1 MYRKQLVYQVA
12 FLIYISYLCLLEE
25 RDMKLKS
32 WIYIGVA
39 VLILGMIGTIILQS
53 SRIDSLK
60 EDLSISIAN
69 EKALFADN
77 DSLNNRGRTLQL
89 TVEQLNYINDSIIV
103 KMNEVRKE
111 LKIKDKNIKELEY
124 QLFEA
129 RKTDTLIFR
138 DTLFRNSELKIDT
151 TLRDKWYSLNL
162 KLEYPST
169 VIASP
174 KFISERYVV
183 QSLKK
188 ETIKPP
194 KKCWLGRLFQRKHKI
209 IETVVIEKSPYI
221 INKQEKYIKVIE

>member
-1 MYRKQLVYQVA
+1 
-12 FLIYISYLCLLEE
+12 
-25 RDMKLKS
+25 MKLKS

-39 VLILGMIGTIILQS
+39 VLILGMIGVISLQS
-53 SRIDSLK
+53 SRIDNLK

-77 DSLNNRGRTLQL
+77 DSLNNKGRTLQL
-89 TVEQLNYINDSIIV
+89 TVEQLNYINDSLIV

-124 QLFEA
+124 QLSEA
-129 RKTDTLIFR
+129 KKTDTLIFR
-138 DTLFRNSELKIDT
+138 DTLFRNPEVKIDT

-194 KKCWLGRLFQRKHKI
+194 KKCWLGRLFQKKYKI
-209 IETVVIEKSPYI
+209 IETEVIEKSPYI
-221 INKQEKYIKVIE
+221 INKQEKYIKIIE

>member
-1 MYRKQLVYQVA
+1 
-12 FLIYISYLCLLEE
+12 
-25 RDMKLKS
+25 MKLKS

-39 VLILGMIGTIILQS
+39 ILILGMIGVISLQS

-77 DSLNNRGRTLQL
+77 DSLNNKGRTLQL
-89 TVEQLNYINDSIIV
+89 TVEQLNYINDSIII

-124 QLFEA
+124 QLSEA
-129 RKTDTLIFR
+129 KKTDTLIFR
-138 DTLFRNSELKIDT
+138 DTLFRNPELKIDT

-194 KKCWLGRLFQRKHKI
+194 KKCWLWRLLQRKHKI
-209 IETVVIEKSPYI
+209 IETEVIEKSPYI
-221 INKQEKYIKVIE
+221 INKQEKYIKIIE

>member
-1 MYRKQLVYQVA
+1 
-12 FLIYISYLCLLEE
+12 
-25 RDMKLKS
+25 MKLKS

-39 VLILGMIGTIILQS
+39 VFILGMIGVISLQS

-60 EDLSISIAN
+60 KDLSISIAN

-77 DSLNNRGRTLQL
+77 DSLNNKGRTLQL

-124 QLFEA
+124 QLSEA
-129 RKTDTLIFR
+129 KKTDTLIFR
-138 DTLFRNSELKIDT
+138 DTLFRNPELKIDT

-174 KFISERYVV
+174 RFISERYVV
-183 QSLKK
+183 QSLRK

-194 KKCWLGRLFQRKHKI
+194 KKCWLGRLFQKKHKV
-209 IETVVIEKSPYI
+209 IEAEVIEKSPYI
-221 INKQEKYIKVIE
+221 INKQEKYIKIIE

>member
-1 MYRKQLVYQVA
+1 
-12 FLIYISYLCLLEE
+12 
-25 RDMKLKS
+25 MKLKS

-39 VLILGMIGTIILQS
+39 ALILSMIGVISLQS

-77 DSLNNRGRTLQL
+77 DSLSNRGRTLQL
-89 TVEQLNYINDSIIV
+89 TVEQLNYINDSIII

-111 LKIKDKNIKELEY
+111 LKIKNKNIKELEY
-124 QLFEA
+124 QLSEA
-129 RKTDTLIFR
+129 KKTDTLIFR
-138 DTLFRNSELKIDT
+138 DTLFRNPELKIDT

-183 QSLKK
+183 QSLRK

-194 KKCWLGRLFQRKHKI
+194 KKCWLGRLFQKKHKI

-221 INKQEKYIKVIE
+221 INKQEKYIKIIE

>member
-1 MYRKQLVYQVA
+1 
-12 FLIYISYLCLLEE
+12 
-25 RDMKLKS
+25 MKLKS

-39 VLILGMIGTIILQS
+39 VLILGMISVISLQS
-53 SRIDSLK
+53 SRIDDLK

-77 DSLNNRGRTLQL
+77 DSLSNRGRVLQL
-89 TVEQLNYINDSIIV
+89 TVEQLNYINDSIII

-111 LKIKDKNIKELEY
+111 LKIKNKNIKELEY
-124 QLFEA
+124 QLSEA
-129 RKTDTLIFR
+129 KKTDTLIFR
-138 DTLFRNSELKIDT
+138 DTLFRNPEVKIDT

-183 QSLKK
+183 QSLRK

-194 KKCWLGRLFQRKHKI
+194 KKCWLGRLFQKKHKI

-221 INKQEKYIKVIE
+221 INKQEKYIKIIE

>member
-1 MYRKQLVYQVA
+1 
-12 FLIYISYLCLLEE
+12 
-25 RDMKLKS
+25 MKLKS

-39 VLILGMIGTIILQS
+39 VLILGMISVISLQS
-53 SRIDSLK
+53 SRIDGLK

-77 DSLNNRGRTLQL
+77 DSLSNRGRVLQL
-89 TVEQLNYINDSIIV
+89 TVEQLNYINDSIII

-111 LKIKDKNIKELEY
+111 LKIKNKNIKELEY
-124 QLFEA
+124 QLSEA
-129 RKTDTLIFR
+129 KKTDILIFR
-138 DTLFRNSELKIDT
+138 DTLFRNPELKIDT

-183 QSLKK
+183 QSLRK

-194 KKCWLGRLFQRKHKI
+194 KKCWLGRLFQKKHKI

-221 INKQEKYIKVIE
+221 INKQEKYIKIIE

>member
-1 MYRKQLVYQVA
+1 
-12 FLIYISYLCLLEE
+12 
-25 RDMKLKS
+25 MKLKS

-39 VLILGMIGTIILQS
+39 VLILGMTSVISLQS

-77 DSLNNRGRTLQL
+77 DSLSNRGRVLQL
-89 TVEQLNYINDSIIV
+89 TVEQLNYINDSIII

-111 LKIKDKNIKELEY
+111 LKIKNKNIKELEY
-124 QLFEA
+124 QLSEA

-138 DTLFRNSELKIDT
+138 DTLFRSPEVKIDT

-183 QSLKK
+183 QSLRK

-194 KKCWLGRLFQRKHKI
+194 KKCWLGRLFQKKHKI

-221 INKQEKYIKVIE
+221 INKQEKYIKIIE

>member
-1 MYRKQLVYQVA
+1 MYIKQLVYLVA
-12 FLIYISYLCLLEE
+12 FFIYISYLCLLEE

-39 VLILGMIGTIILQS
+39 VLIFGMIGTIIIQS

-77 DSLNNRGRTLQL
+77 DSLNNRGRILQL

-124 QLFEA
+124 QLSEA
-129 RKTDTLIFR
+129 KKTDTLIFR
-138 DTLFRNSELKIDT
+138 DTLFRNPELKIDT

-221 INKQEKYIKVIE
+221 INKQEKYIKIIE

>member
-1 MYRKQLVYQVA
+1 
-12 FLIYISYLCLLEE
+12 
-25 RDMKLKS
+25 MKLKS

-39 VLILGMIGTIILQS
+39 VLILGMISVISLQS

-77 DSLNNRGRTLQL
+77 DSLSNRGRVLQL
-89 TVEQLNYINDSIIV
+89 TVEQLNYINDSIII

-111 LKIKDKNIKELEY
+111 LKIKNKNIKELEY
-124 QLFEA
+124 QLSEA
-129 RKTDTLIFR
+129 KKTDTLIFR
-138 DTLFRNSELKIDT
+138 DTLFRNPEVKIDT
-151 TLRDKWYSLNL
+151 TIRDKWYSLNL

-183 QSLKK
+183 QSLRK

-194 KKCWLGRLFQRKHKI
+194 KKCWLGRLFQKKHKI

-221 INKQEKYIKVIE
+221 INKQEKYIKIIE

>member
-1 MYRKQLVYQVA
+1 
-12 FLIYISYLCLLEE
+12 
-25 RDMKLKS
+25 MKLKS
-32 WIYIGVA
+32 CIYIGVA
-39 VLILGMIGTIILQS
+39 ILILCMIGTITFQS

-60 EDLSISIAN
+60 EDLSISKAN

-77 DSLNNRGRTLQL
+77 DSLNSRGRTLQL

-124 QLFEA
+124 QLSEA
-129 RKTDTLIFR
+129 KKTDTLIFR
-138 DTLFRNSELKIDT
+138 DTLFRNPELKIDT

-169 VIASP
+169 VITSP
-174 KFISERYVV
+174 KFISEKYVI

-188 ETIKPP
+188 ETINPP
-194 KKCWLGRLFQRKHKI
+194 KKCWIGRLFQKKHTI
-209 IETVVIEKSPYI
+209 LETEIIEKSPYI
-221 INKQEKYIKVIE
+221 INKQSKYIKIIK

>member
-1 MYRKQLVYQVA
+1 
-12 FLIYISYLCLLEE
+12 
-25 RDMKLKS
+25 MKLKS
-32 WIYIGVA
+32 CIYIGVA
-39 VLILGMIGTIILQS
+39 ILILCMIGTITFQS

-60 EDLSISIAN
+60 EDLSISKAN

-124 QLFEA
+124 QLSESK
-129 RKTDTLIFR
+129 KTDILIFR
-138 DTLFRNSELKIDT
+138 DTLFRNPELKIDT

-169 VIASP
+169 VITSP
-174 KFISERYVV
+174 KFISEKYVI

-188 ETIKPP
+188 DTINPP
-194 KKCWLGRLFQRKHKI
+194 KKCWIGRLFQKKHTI
-209 IETVVIEKSPYI
+209 LETEIIEKSPYI
-221 INKQEKYIKVIE
+221 INKQSKYIKIIK

>member
-1 MYRKQLVYQVA
+1 
-12 FLIYISYLCLLEE
+12 
-25 RDMKLKS
+25 MKLKS
-32 WIYIGVA
+32 WIYIGVVA
-39 VLILGMIGTIILQS
+39 LILGMIGVISLQS

-77 DSLNNRGRTLQL
+77 DSLNNKGRTLQL

-124 QLFEA
+124 QLSEA
-129 RKTDTLIFR
+129 KKTDTLIFR
-138 DTLFRNSELKIDT
+138 DTLFRNPELKIDT

-183 QSLKK
+183 QSLRK

-194 KKCWLGRLFQRKHKI
+194 KKCWLGRLFQKRHKV
-209 IETVVIEKSPYI
+209 IEAEVIEKSPYI
-221 INKQEKYIKVIE
+221 INKQEKYIKIIE

>member
-1 MYRKQLVYQVA
+1 
-12 FLIYISYLCLLEE
+12 
-25 RDMKLKS
+25 MKLKS

-39 VLILGMIGTIILQS
+39 VLILGMISVISLQS
-53 SRIDSLK
+53 SRIDGLK

-77 DSLNNRGRTLQL
+77 DSLSNRGRVLQL
-89 TVEQLNYINDSIIV
+89 TVEQLNYINDSIII

-111 LKIKDKNIKELEY
+111 LKIKNKNIKELEY
-124 QLFEA
+124 QLSEA
-129 RKTDTLIFR
+129 KKTDTLIFR
-138 DTLFRNSELKIDT
+138 DTLFRNPELKIDT

-183 QSLKK
+183 QSLRK

-194 KKCWLGRLFQRKHKI
+194 KKCWLGRLFQKKHKI

-221 INKQEKYIKVIE
+221 INKQEKYIKIIE

>member
-1 MYRKQLVYQVA
+1 
-12 FLIYISYLCLLEE
+12 
-25 RDMKLKS
+25 MKLKS

-39 VLILGMIGTIILQS
+39 VLILGMISVISLQS
-53 SRIDSLK
+53 SRIDGLK
-60 EDLSISIAN
+60 KDLSLSIAN

-77 DSLNNRGRTLQL
+77 DSLSNRGRVLQL
-89 TVEQLNYINDSIIV
+89 TVEQLNYINDSIII

-111 LKIKDKNIKELEY
+111 LKIKNKNIKELEY
-124 QLFEA
+124 QLSEA
-129 RKTDTLIFR
+129 KKTDTLIFR
-138 DTLFRNSELKIDT
+138 DTLFRNPEVKIDT

-183 QSLKK
+183 QSLRK
-188 ETIKPP
+188 ETVKPP
-194 KKCWLGRLFQRKHKI
+194 KKCWLGRLFQKKHKI

-221 INKQEKYIKVIE
+221 INKQEKYIKIIE

>member
-1 MYRKQLVYQVA
+1 
-12 FLIYISYLCLLEE
+12 
-25 RDMKLKS
+25 MKLKS

-69 EKALFADN
+69 EKALFAAN

-124 QLFEA
+124 QLSEA

-138 DTLFRNSELKIDT
+138 DTLFRNPELKIDT

-194 KKCWLGRLFQRKHKI
+194 KKCWLGRLFQRKHTI

-221 INKQEKYIKVIE
+221 INKQEKYIKIIE

>member
-1 MYRKQLVYQVA
+1 
-12 FLIYISYLCLLEE
+12 
-25 RDMKLKS
+25 MKLKS

-39 VLILGMIGTIILQS
+39 VLILGMISVISLQS
-53 SRIDSLK
+53 SRIDGLK

-77 DSLNNRGRTLQL
+77 DSLSNRGRVLQL
-89 TVEQLNYINDSIIV
+89 TVEQLNYINDSIII

-111 LKIKDKNIKELEY
+111 LKIKNKNIKELEY
-124 QLFEA
+124 QLSEA
-129 RKTDTLIFR
+129 KKTDTLIFR
-138 DTLFRNSELKIDT
+138 DTLFRNPEVKIDT

-183 QSLKK
+183 QSLRK

-194 KKCWLGRLFQRKHKI
+194 KKCWLGRLFQKKHKI
-209 IETVVIEKSPYI
+209 IETVVIDKSPYI
-221 INKQEKYIKVIE
+221 INKQEKYIKIIE

>member
-1 MYRKQLVYQVA
+1 
-12 FLIYISYLCLLEE
+12 
-25 RDMKLKS
+25 MKLKS

-39 VLILGMIGTIILQS
+39 VLILGMISVISLQS
-53 SRIDSLK
+53 SRIDGLK
-60 EDLSISIAN
+60 KDLSISIAN

-77 DSLNNRGRTLQL
+77 DSLSNRGRVLQL
-89 TVEQLNYINDSIIV
+89 TVEQLNYINDSIII

-111 LKIKDKNIKELEY
+111 LKIKNKNIKELEY
-124 QLFEA
+124 QLSEA

-138 DTLFRNSELKIDT
+138 DTLFRNPEVKIDT

-183 QSLKK
+183 QSLRK

-194 KKCWLGRLFQRKHKI
+194 KKCWLGRLFQKKHKI

-221 INKQEKYIKVIE
+221 INKQEKYIKIIE

>member
-1 MYRKQLVYQVA
+1 
-12 FLIYISYLCLLEE
+12 
-25 RDMKLKS
+25 MKLKS

-39 VLILGMIGTIILQS
+39 VLILGMISVISLQS
-53 SRIDSLK
+53 SRIDGLK

-77 DSLNNRGRTLQL
+77 DSLSNRGRVLQL
-89 TVEQLNYINDSIIV
+89 TVEQLNYINDSIII

-111 LKIKDKNIKELEY
+111 LKIKNKSIKELEY
-124 QLFEA
+124 QLSEA
-129 RKTDTLIFR
+129 KKTDTLIFR
-138 DTLFRNSELKIDT
+138 DTLFRNPEVKIDT

-183 QSLKK
+183 QSLRK

-194 KKCWLGRLFQRKHKI
+194 KKCWLGRLFQKKHKI

-221 INKQEKYIKVIE
+221 INKQEKYIKIIE

>member
-1 MYRKQLVYQVA
+1 MYIKQLVYQVA
-12 FLIYISYLCLLEE
+12 FFIYISYLCLLEE

-39 VLILGMIGTIILQS
+39 VLIFGMIGTIILQS
-53 SRIDSLK
+53 SRIDNLK

-89 TVEQLNYINDSIIV
+89 TIEQLNYINDSIIV

-124 QLFEA
+124 QLSEA

-138 DTLFRNSELKIDT
+138 DTLFRNPELKIDT

-221 INKQEKYIKVIE
+221 INKQEKYIKIIE

>member
-1 MYRKQLVYQVA
+1 
-12 FLIYISYLCLLEE
+12 
-25 RDMKLKS
+25 MKLKS

-39 VLILGMIGTIILQS
+39 VLILGMISVISLQS
-53 SRIDSLK
+53 SRIDGLK

-77 DSLNNRGRTLQL
+77 DSLSNRGRVLQL
-89 TVEQLNYINDSIIV
+89 TVEQLNYINDSIII

-111 LKIKDKNIKELEY
+111 LKIKNKNIKELEY
-124 QLFEA
+124 QLSEA
-129 RKTDTLIFR
+129 KKTDTLIFR
-138 DTLFRNSELKIDT
+138 DTLFRNPEVKIDT

-183 QSLKK
+183 QSLRK

-194 KKCWLGRLFQRKHKI
+194 KKCWLGRLFQKKHKI

-221 INKQEKYIKVIE
+221 MNKQEKYIKIIE

>member
-1 MYRKQLVYQVA
+1 
-12 FLIYISYLCLLEE
+12 LEE
-25 RDMKLKS
+25 KDMKLKS

-39 VLILGMIGTIILQS
+39 VLILGMISVISLQS
-53 SRIDSLK
+53 SRIDGLK

-77 DSLNNRGRTLQL
+77 DSLSNRGRVLQL
-89 TVEQLNYINDSIIV
+89 TVEQLNYINDSIII

-111 LKIKDKNIKELEY
+111 LKIKNKNIKELEY
-124 QLFEA
+124 QLSEA
-129 RKTDTLIFR
+129 KKTDTLIFR
-138 DTLFRNSELKIDT
+138 DTLFRNPEVKIDT

-183 QSLKK
+183 QSLRK

-194 KKCWLGRLFQRKHKI
+194 KKCWLGRLFQKKHKI

-221 INKQEKYIKVIE
+221 INKQEKYIKIIE

>member
-1 MYRKQLVYQVA
+1 
-12 FLIYISYLCLLEE
+12 
-25 RDMKLKS
+25 MKLKS

-39 VLILGMIGTIILQS
+39 ILILGMISVISLQS
-53 SRIDSLK
+53 SRIDDLK

-77 DSLNNRGRTLQL
+77 DSLSNRGRVLQL
-89 TVEQLNYINDSIIV
+89 TVEQLNYINDSIII

-111 LKIKDKNIKELEY
+111 LKIKNKNIKELEY
-124 QLFEA
+124 QLSEA
-129 RKTDTLIFR
+129 KKTDTLIFR
-138 DTLFRNSELKIDT
+138 DTLFRNPEVKIDT

-183 QSLKK
+183 QSLRK

-194 KKCWLGRLFQRKHKI
+194 KKCWLGRLFQKKHKI

-221 INKQEKYIKVIE
+221 INKQEKYIKIIE

>member
-1 MYRKQLVYQVA
+1 
-12 FLIYISYLCLLEE
+12 
-25 RDMKLKS
+25 MKLKS

-39 VLILGMIGTIILQS
+39 VLILGMISVISLQS
-53 SRIDSLK
+53 SRIDGLK

-77 DSLNNRGRTLQL
+77 DSLSNRGRVLQL
-89 TVEQLNYINDSIIV
+89 TVEQLNYINDSIII

-111 LKIKDKNIKELEY
+111 LKIKNKNIKELEY
-124 QLFEA
+124 QLSEA

-138 DTLFRNSELKIDT
+138 DTLFRNPEVKIDT

-183 QSLKK
+183 QSLRK

-194 KKCWLGRLFQRKHKI
+194 KKCWLGRLFQKKHKI

-221 INKQEKYIKVIE
+221 INKQEKYIKIIE

>member
-1 MYRKQLVYQVA
+1 MFYLTSCFFYLY
-12 FLIYISYLCLLEE
+12 FLSLPTGGKN
-25 RDMKLKS
+25 MKLKS

-39 VLILGMIGTIILQS
+39 VLILGMIGVISFQS

-77 DSLNNRGRTLQL
+77 DSLNNKGRTLQL

-103 KMNEVRKE
+103 KMNEVRKK

-124 QLFEA
+124 QLSEA
-129 RKTDTLIFR
+129 KKTDTLIFR
-138 DTLFRNSELKIDT
+138 DTLFRNPELKIDT

-169 VIASP
+169 IIASP

-183 QSLKK
+183 QSLRK

-194 KKCWLGRLFQRKHKI
+194 RKCWLGRLFQKKHKV
-209 IETVVIEKSPYI
+209 IETEVIEKSPYI
-221 INKQEKYIKVIE
+221 INKQEKYIKIIE

>member
-1 MYRKQLVYQVA
+1 
-12 FLIYISYLCLLEE
+12 
-25 RDMKLKS
+25 MKLKS

-39 VLILGMIGTIILQS
+39 VLILGMISVISLQS
-53 SRIDSLK
+53 SRIDGLK

-77 DSLNNRGRTLQL
+77 DSLSNRGRVLQL
-89 TVEQLNYINDSIIV
+89 TVEQLNYINDSIII

-111 LKIKDKNIKELEY
+111 LKIKNKNIKELEY
-124 QLFEA
+124 QLSEA
-129 RKTDTLIFR
+129 KKTDTLIFR
-138 DTLFRNSELKIDT
+138 DTLFRNPEVKIDT

-183 QSLKK
+183 QSLRK

-194 KKCWLGRLFQRKHKI
+194 KKCWLGRLFQKKHKI

-221 INKQEKYIKVIE
+221 INKQEKYIKIIE

>member
-1 MYRKQLVYQVA
+1 
-12 FLIYISYLCLLEE
+12 
-25 RDMKLKS
+25 MKLKS

-39 VLILGMIGTIILQS
+39 VLILGMISVISLQS

-77 DSLNNRGRTLQL
+77 DSLSNRGRVLQL
-89 TVEQLNYINDSIIV
+89 TVEQLNYINDSIII

-111 LKIKDKNIKELEY
+111 LKIKNKNIKELEY
-124 QLFEA
+124 QLSEA
-129 RKTDTLIFR
+129 KKTDTLIFR
-138 DTLFRNSELKIDT
+138 DTLFRSPEVKIDT

-183 QSLKK
+183 QSLRK

-194 KKCWLGRLFQRKHKI
+194 KKCWLGRLFQKKHKI

-221 INKQEKYIKVIE
+221 INKQEKYIKIIE

>member
-1 MYRKQLVYQVA
+1 
-12 FLIYISYLCLLEE
+12 
-25 RDMKLKS
+25 MKLKS

-39 VLILGMIGTIILQS
+39 VLILGMISVISLQS
-53 SRIDSLK
+53 LRIDGLK

-77 DSLNNRGRTLQL
+77 DSLSNRGRVLQL
-89 TVEQLNYINDSIIV
+89 TVEQLNYINDSIII

-111 LKIKDKNIKELEY
+111 LKIKNKNIKELEY
-124 QLFEA
+124 QLSEA

-138 DTLFRNSELKIDT
+138 DTLFRSPEVKIDT

-183 QSLKK
+183 QSLRK

-194 KKCWLGRLFQRKHKI
+194 KKCWLGRLFQKKHKI

-221 INKQEKYIKVIE
+221 INKQEKYIKIIE

>member
-1 MYRKQLVYQVA
+1 
-12 FLIYISYLCLLEE
+12 
-25 RDMKLKS
+25 MKLKS
-32 WIYIGVA
+32 CIYIGVA
-39 VLILGMIGTIILQS
+39 ILILCMIGTITFQS

-60 EDLSISIAN
+60 EDLSISKAN

-77 DSLNNRGRTLQL
+77 DSLNSRGRTLQL

-124 QLFEA
+124 QLSEA
-129 RKTDTLIFR
+129 KKTDTLIFR
-138 DTLFRNSELKIDT
+138 DTLFRNPELNIDT

-169 VIASP
+169 VITSP
-174 KFISERYVV
+174 KFISEKYVI

-188 ETIKPP
+188 ETINPP
-194 KKCWLGRLFQRKHKI
+194 KKCWIGRLFQKKHTI
-209 IETVVIEKSPYI
+209 LETEIIEKSPYI
-221 INKQEKYIKVIE
+221 INKQSKYIKIIK

>member
-1 MYRKQLVYQVA
+1 
-12 FLIYISYLCLLEE
+12 
-25 RDMKLKS
+25 MKLKS
-32 WIYIGVA
+32 WIYIGVVA
-39 VLILGMIGTIILQS
+39 LILGMIGVISLQS

-77 DSLNNRGRTLQL
+77 DSLNNKGRTLQL

-103 KMNEVRKE
+103 KMNEVRKR

-124 QLFEA
+124 QLSEA
-129 RKTDTLIFR
+129 KKTDTLIFR
-138 DTLFRNSELKIDT
+138 DTLFRNPELKIDT

-183 QSLKK
+183 QSLRK

-194 KKCWLGRLFQRKHKI
+194 RKCWLGRLFQKKHKV
-209 IETVVIEKSPYI
+209 IEAEVIEKSPYI
-221 INKQEKYIKVIE
+221 INKQEKYIKIIE

>member
-1 MYRKQLVYQVA
+1 
-12 FLIYISYLCLLEE
+12 
-25 RDMKLKS
+25 MKLKS
-32 WIYIGVA
+32 CIYIGVTI
-39 VLILGMIGTIILQS
+39 LILCMIGTITFQS

-60 EDLSISIAN
+60 EDLSISKAN

-124 QLFEA
+124 QLSESK
-129 RKTDTLIFR
+129 KTDILIFR
-138 DTLFRNSELKIDT
+138 DTLFRNPELKIDT

-169 VIASP
+169 VITSP
-174 KFISERYVV
+174 KFISEKYVI

-188 ETIKPP
+188 DTINPP
-194 KKCWLGRLFQRKHKI
+194 KKCWIGRLFQKKHTI
-209 IETVVIEKSPYI
+209 LETEIIEKSPYI
-221 INKQEKYIKVIE
+221 INKQSKYIKIIK

>member
-1 MYRKQLVYQVA
+1 
-12 FLIYISYLCLLEE
+12 
-25 RDMKLKS
+25 MKLKS

-39 VLILGMIGTIILQS
+39 VLVLGMIGVISLQS

-60 EDLSISIAN
+60 KDLSISIAN

-77 DSLNNRGRTLQL
+77 DSLNNKGRTLQL

-124 QLFEA
+124 QLSEA
-129 RKTDTLIFR
+129 KKTDTLIFR
-138 DTLFRNSELKIDT
+138 DTLFRNPELKIDT

-183 QSLKK
+183 QSLRK

-194 KKCWLGRLFQRKHKI
+194 KKCWLGRLFQKRHKV
-209 IETVVIEKSPYI
+209 IETGVIEKSPYI
-221 INKQEKYIKVIE
+221 INKQEKYIKIIE

>member
-1 MYRKQLVYQVA
+1 
-12 FLIYISYLCLLEE
+12 
-25 RDMKLKS
+25 MKKG
-32 WIYIGVA
+32 IYIGIA
-39 VLILGMIGTIILQS
+39 ILILSLIGTISIQILE
-53 SRIDSLK
+53 IDRLK

-77 DSLNNRGRTLQL
+77 NSLNNRARTLQL
-89 TVEQLNYINDSIIV
+89 TTEQLNYINDSIIV

-124 QLFEA
+124 QLSEA
-129 RKTDTLIFR
+129 KKTDTLIFR
-138 DTLFRNSELKIDT
+138 DTLFRNPELKIDT

-194 KKCWLGRLFQRKHKI
+194 KKCWLGRLFQKKHTI
-209 IETVVIEKSPYI
+209 IETEVIEKSPYI
-221 INKQEKYIKVIE
+221 INKQEKYIKIIK